1 MPYLPILAAKSAW
14 NRRYTL
20 GLILVAVAL
29 SSLLLLGVD
38 RARTSARQSF
48 SQTVSATDLIVGART
63 GAIQLLLYSV
73 FHLGDATNNV
83 DWKSYQAIAAH
94 PDVAWT
100 IPISLGDSHRGFPV
114 LGTTPDYFRLFHY
127 GSKQSLQFK
136 QGRAFDGIFEAVIG
150 ANVESK
156 LGYHL
161 GDRIILS
168 HGTSGVNLVSHADKP
183 FTVVGILAETGTPVD
198 RTVHVSLRAIEAIH
212 LDWSGGAPVRGVSI
226 PEQYVTKF
234 DLTPKT
240 ITAILVGLK
249 SRIAVFRMQR
259 YINEFKAEPLM
270 AALPGV
276 ALDQL
281 WDVMSIAEQSLLL
294 TSAMVVATSLAGLVA
309 VLLAGLGERR
319 RELAILRSVG
329 AGPWQILLLI
339 LGESVLV
346 TLAACVAGLLALDI
360 LTWISSPWIQSHYGL
375 TLSNDPVSAHEL
387 MLLAAILLAAAIAS
401 TVPAFKV
408 YRQTLADGLT
418 PRI

>member
-1 MPYLPILAAKSAW
+1 MPYLPVLAVKSAW
-14 NRRYTL
+14 NRRFTL
-20 GLILVAVAL
+20 SLVVVSIAL
-29 SSLLLLGVD
+29 STVLLLGVD
-38 RARTSARQSF
+38 RARTSARESF
-48 SQTVSATDLIVGART
+48 SQTVSGTDLIVGART

-83 DWKSYQAIAAH
+83 GWKSFQAIASH
-94 PDVAWT
+94 PDVAWA

-114 LGTTPDYFRLFHY
+114 LGTTPDYFEHFRY
-127 GSKQSLQFK
+127 GAKQALAFA
-136 QGRAFDGIFEAVIG
+136 QGHRFEGIFEAVVG
-150 ANVESK
+150 ANVALK
-156 LGYHL
+156 LGYRI

-168 HGTSGVNLVSHADKP
+168 HGTSGVSLVSHADKP
-183 FTVVGILAETGTPVD
+183 FTIVGILAETGTPVD
-198 RTVHVSLRAIEAIH
+198 RTVHVGLTAIEAIH
-212 LDWSGGAPVRGVSI
+212 LDWSGGAPIPGVSI
-226 PEQYVTKF
+226 PEKYVTKF

-240 ITAILVGLK
+240 ITAAFIGLK

-259 YINEFKAEPLM
+259 YVNEFKAEPLM

-281 WDVMSIAEQSLLL
+281 WEVMSVAEQSLLF
-294 TSAMVVATSLAGLVA
+294 TSAMVVAASLAGLVA

-346 TLAACVAGLLALDI
+346 TLIACIAGLIALDI
-360 LTWISSPWIQSHYGL
+360 VTWLASPWIQSHYGL
-375 TLSNDPVSAHEL
+375 TLSTEPVSQNEL
-387 MLLAAILLAAAIAS
+387 VLLGAILCAAAIAS
-401 TVPAFKV
+401 AIPALKA
-408 YRQTLADGLT
+408 YRQTLVDGLT